1 MLLLTLLMPLVN
13 LLDLLIEVRPTKF
26 LNLPRLTMENSETT
40 SIIVMLGQKMGLLFI
55 QLQPLVIIETFIS
68 L

>member
-1 MLLLTLLMPLVN
+1 MLLLTLLMPLGN
-13 LLDLLIEVRPTKF
+13 LLDLLIEARPTKF
-26 LNLPRLTMENSETT
+26 LNLPRLTMENSVTT